1 MNQEKIR
8 KAFNKKMFMTV
19 EKVLPIMDGGYLLI
33 LLYFS
38 ENIWHTGILTL
49 SITAFNFLWGKF
61 YDSNEVRHELIR
73 ASFNVPVFILLY
85 YYSGAGAPVW
95 LYGLTTVIHCSLSI
109 GNKRLQLFLNILYPC
124 TIAFAGY
131 LAGVDISVLIPVVF
145 ILIILSALF
154 ILLHG
159 LLLSQNQEII
169 EQKSVLEIKNKEVEL
184 EIKKS
189 EHLLLNILP
198 KETAEE
204 LKEFGSA
211 NPKSYEMAS
220 VLFTDF
226 KGFTIISEELTPKT
240 LVHELNYC
248 FNAFDDIVGKYNLE
262 KIKTIGDAYMCAGG
276 IPIPNKT
283 NAIDAVNA
291 AIEMQQFINE
301 WEKDK
306 ISKGELAWELRIGIH
321 TGEIVSGVVGKT
333 KFTYDIWGDTVNLA
347 ARMESSCEAGKINI
361 SETTYQLVKDS
372 FKCTYRGKLKVK
384 NKGEVSMYFV
394 EKSERKTRYNNL

>member
-1 MNQEKIR
+1 MSHEEIS

-19 EKVLPIMDGGYLLI
+19 EKVLPIMDIGYLLI
-33 LLYFS
+33 LVYFS
-38 ENIWHTGILTL
+38 ENKWHTGILSV
-49 SITAFNFLWGKF
+49 SITAFNILWSKF
-61 YDSNEVRHELIR
+61 YDTNEVRHELIR
-73 ASFNVPVFILLY
+73 ASFNVPMFFLLY
-85 YYSGAGAPVW
+85 YYSGPEAPVW
-95 LYGLTTVIHCSLSI
+95 FFGLTTVIHSSLAI
-109 GNKRLQLFLNILYPC
+109 GDKRLQLFLNILYPC

-145 ILIILSALF
+145 ILIILSLVF
-154 ILLHG
+154 ISLHG
-159 LLLSQNQEII
+159 LLLNQNKEII
-169 EQKSVLEIKNKEVEL
+169 EQKNELEIKNKEVER
-184 EIKKS
+184 EMKKS
-189 EHLLLNILP
+189 DHLLLNILP

-211 NPKSYEMAS
+211 NPKSYEMVS

-226 KGFTIISEELTPKT
+226 KGFTIISEELTPKA

-248 FNAFDDIVGKYNLE
+248 FNAFDDIVAKYNLE

-283 NAIDAVNA
+283 NAVDAVNA
-291 AIEMQQFINE
+291 AIEMQQFMNK
-301 WEKDK
+301 WEQDK
-306 ISKGELAWELRIGIH
+306 RSKGEFVWELRIGIH

-347 ARMESSCEAGKINI
+347 ARMESSCEAGKVNI
-361 SETTYQLVKDS
+361 SETTYQLVKDA
-372 FKCTYRGKLKVK
+372 FKCTYRGKLKAK

-394 EKSERKTRYNNL
+394 ERS

>member
-1 MNQEKIR
+1 MNQEEIR
-8 KAFNKKMFMTV
+8 KAFNKKMFITV

-73 ASFNVPVFILLY
+73 ASFNVPMFIPLY
-85 YYSGAGAPVW
+85 YYSGPAAPVW
-95 LYGLTTVIHCSLSI
+95 FFGLTTVIHSSLSI

-131 LAGVDISVLIPVVF
+131 LAGVEMSVLIPVIF
-145 ILIILSALF
+145 ILF
-154 ILLHG
+154 ILALLFIALQG
-159 LLLSQNQEII
+159 LLLNQNQEII
-169 EQKSVLEIKNKEVEL
+169 EQQVKLEIKNKEVVHEM
-184 EIKKS
+184 KKS
-189 EHLLLNILP
+189 DNLLLNILP

-211 NPKSYEMAS
+211 NPKSYEMVS

-226 KGFTIISEELTPKT
+226 KGFTIISEKLTPKA
-240 LVHELNYC
+240 LVQELNYC
-248 FNAFDDIVGKYNLE
+248 FNAFDDIVAKYNLE

-276 IPIPNKT
+276 IPIPNTT
-283 NAIDAVNA
+283 NAIDTINA
-291 AIEMQQFINE
+291 AIEMQQFMHK
-301 WEKDK
+301 WQQDK
-306 ISKGELAWELRIGIH
+306 RSKGEFVWELRIGIH

-361 SETTYQLVKDS
+361 SEATYQLVKDS

-394 EKSERKTRYNNL
+394 EKGER